1 MPAPVQLLVIVAA
14 MLVFWAVVMRP
25 ARNQQKRVAQL
36 QDSLEV
42 GQEVVLSSG
51 IFGTVRAL
59 TEGRVELEVAPGTV
73 LTVARQVVVRQ
84 VSELE
89 LSTAAEQE
97 TPSDSH
103 TDTDIHTDTLETG
116 TSSDP
121 GRATSEGPGESGP
134 TKAED

>member
-1 MPAPVQLLVIVAA
+1 MPAYAQLLVIVAA
-14 MLVFWAVVMRP
+14 MLGFWAIVMRP

-84 VSELE
+84 VSDLE
-89 LSTAAEQE
+89 DGTTADQE
-97 TPSDSH
+97 TPDDTHSD
-103 TDTDIHTDTLETG
+103 TPAGTG
-116 TSSDP
+116 AGDDP
-121 GRATSEGPGESGP
+121 RTGPATSDGPGESGP